1 MKKIG
6 IFGLWH
12 LGCVLTA
19 AWSKLGNQVIGFD
32 YNPETIKNLNN
43 SKAPLF
49 EPFLNETI
57 SNSIND
63 GLLTFTD
70 DIFNLDECDYVFIS
84 YDTPVDDNDESD
96 TTILTNSI
104 EDLKKVLKN
113 NAIVIISSQSPVGFC
128 SELRKILKD
137 HNPTLELAYSPENLR
152 LGEAI
157 KCYLEP
163 ERIILGTANKETEEN
178 CLELFGQIDAEI
190 LSMNL
195 ESAEMVKHGINS
207 FLSTSITFANHLSDI
222 CSENGA
228 NIQDVIKGMKSDPR
242 IGKKAYLAPGIGF
255 SGGTLGRDLKVLKK
269 KNGNGYAKLFGQI
282 HDYNK
287 ERKYSIIDKLEKQF
301 GDLKDK
307 KVGVLGLTYKPG
319 TSTLRRS
326 LPIEIIDIL
335 IEKGA
340 KVMAFDPKA
349 DYDELSEKPKFTISH
364 SITHTVLNSDFVV
377 LMTEWQEFKD
387 YDWWTF
393 KEVPIFDTKIFLDG
407 NKLKKQGVKYY
418 SI

>member
-70 DIFNLDECDYVFIS
+70 DIFELDECDYVFIS

-96 TTILTNSI
+96 TTILTKSI
-104 EDLKKVLKN
+104 DDLKKVLKN
-113 NAIVIISSQSPVGFC
+113 GAIIIISSQSPVGFC
-128 SELRKILKD
+128 SELRNILKD
-137 HNPTLELAYSPENLR
+137 HNSTLELAYSPENLR

-157 KCYLEP
+157 KCYLDP
-163 ERIILGTANKETEEN
+163 ERIILGTANKETEEK
-178 CLELFGQIDAEI
+178 CLELFGQIDAEF
-190 LSMNL
+190 LSMSL

-207 FLSTSITFANHLSDI
+207 FLATSITFANHLSDI

-228 NIQDVIKGMKSDPR
+228 NIQDVIRGVKSDPR

-287 ERKYSIIDKLEKQF
+287 ERKHSIINKLGKQF

-307 KVGVLGLTYKPG
+307 RIGVLGLTYKPG

-326 LPIEIIDIL
+326 LPLEIIDIM

-349 DYDELSEKPKFTISH
+349 DYNELTEAPKFIISH

-393 KEVPIFDTKIFLDG
+393 KEIPLFDTKNFLDG
-407 NKLKKQGVKYY
+407 DKLKKQGVKYY